1 MNSPKDLT
9 PSEKMRAAIPVENR
23 SKRWHPVVIFL
34 MGLLPLLLVASSC
47 LCGIGVW
54 WFRPITSQNPERVH
68 QLVEQMVSISIPETF
83 VPRGTIEWN
92 IAFVMRLRGVYYER
106 LVGDGVL
113 SLVEVNSR
121 LPNDDSVRQH
131 IRETL
136 LEEGSSGTML
146 VIDKQRTRKQV
157 FELAGE
163 SVTFTFD
170 IARDV
175 RTNELFHLVEGVFQ
189 GNSGQVLLSLRVDS
203 TRWMDEPGTLD
214 AQTDIE
220 SANRLPRW
228 VEKLILSIGQP
239 PVVEENEAAESP
251 AEPVGAATQTPVE
264 GANSDGQ
271 GMPAT
276 APAGQNSAPMPVP
289 ASSPTVPASPAPVAP
304 VPVSPTPASPTP
316 LPAVD
321 AAPDSPVP
329 SGT

>member
-1 MNSPKDLT
+1 M
-9 PSEKMRAAIPVENR
+9 ENR
-23 SKRWHPVVIFL
+23 SRRWHPVVIFL
-34 MGLLPLLLVASSC
+34 MGLLPLILVASGC

-54 WFRPITSQNPERVH
+54 WFRPITSQNAERVH
-68 QLVEQMVSISIPETF
+68 QLVDQMVSISIPETF

-146 VIDKQRTRKQV
+146 VIDKQKTRKQV

-203 TRWMDEPGTLD
+203 TRWMDEPASLD
-214 AQTDIE
+214 VQTDIE

-239 PVVEENEAAESP
+239 PVVEGNGTE
-251 AEPVGAATQTPVE
+251 AEPTGAGLPMPPEGTNADEQAMPV
-264 GANSDGQ
+264 
-271 GMPAT
+271 T
-276 APAGQNSAPMPVP
+276 APTGQNSAPMPVP
-289 ASSPTVPASPAPVAP
+289 ASSPSAPASPAPVSPTA
-304 VPVSPTPASPTP
+304 VSPAP

-321 AAPDSPVP
+321 AAPVSPAP